1 MIEGCG
7 ATRIASRGPI
17 KKPMELDAHHD
28 YWKVARP
35 CVYLIQM
42 QVYEQET
49 AEIRVR
55 PASRAGPTDS
65 LR

>member
-1 MIEGCG
+1 
-7 ATRIASRGPI
+7 
-17 KKPMELDAHHD
+17 MELDAHHD